1 MASVAPEDDHQAAYI
16 FAPSD
21 GRGPNGVAS
30 VTPAAARPPKK
41 RKLVASGSK
50 SRSTARGQAAT
61 SADWSRDQR
70 RSATAATFVPL
81 LGGAERPAC
90 VRARADLFDLA
101 WGRTDAAIQRV
112 LREAN
117 ASTLEGVCSFVKQ
130 ADAQRSKMPAAFIV
144 TGPDLSS
151 QDLLFS
157 QLGERL
163 AEAEPAR
170 FVRVS
175 SAEATNLKSALKKI
189 IRDVTS
195 RPSDA
200 TPDEHL
206 EDLAP
211 PAGGPA
217 TRRKYL
223 DYDLEALHVFL
234 RAKGSR
240 RVFVA
245 FEDSEAL
252 DSSLLSDLITL
263 FASWRD
269 RIHFTLLFR
278 IGTSVELFQARLPR
292 STYQHLYGCQFDVA
306 HALAITDKI
315 LRAYLEHA
323 DCGLVL
329 GPDFLATQLVRQREQ
344 VAGIQMLISSIKF
357 AYMCHFYANP
367 LSLLSCQQ
375 ENGAPDWGEL
385 IQPEHFDAIRHLAS
399 FRAEVESC
407 VKIGGRLDHA
417 RALLED
423 ENYMCF
429 EIQSQL
435 RHRRKWA
442 QKLGL
447 CLGLLVDSGA
457 ASTSF
462 TSLYTYSVSDG
473 LDLSAKAVGVVDGI
487 RRMQA
492 NNLAVVVEKMISL
505 IGLETRKSDP
515 RSIRG
520 RSGRSD
526 IAKEMSD
533 RLGGVLAQVLDGIRN
548 LQQRVETNGT
558 SLRSKYHTQSRVL
571 RTTVVAQ
578 KVQLSR
584 DTAALSEDDKE
595 FSKLVDTLVDALT
608 ENLACEA
615 PEEVFLHETWLYDDE
630 SPHRDVFVPAPGA
643 ALERALARPHDY
655 LACSCCSSTPAGG
668 LASTL
673 PATSILYHLYKE
685 AGPLVNV
692 ADLWTAF
699 SAMVVAD
706 DGTAGE
712 DDESGDNKRGAAEG
726 CDERT
731 ALVLFYRGLAELRS
745 MGFVQPTRKK
755 EDHIAKV
762 KWM

>member
-21 GRGPNGVAS
+21 GRGPEGAAF
-30 VTPAAARPPKK
+30 VTPAAARPTKK

-50 SRSTARGQAAT
+50 SRSAVRGQAAP
-61 SADWSRDQR
+61 SAGSRRNQR
-70 RSATAATFVPL
+70 RSATAASFVPL
-81 LGGAERPAC
+81 LGGAELPAC
-90 VRARADLFDLA
+90 VRARADLFDLVWA
-101 WGRTDAAIQRV
+101 RTDAAIQRV

-130 ADAQRSKMPAAFIV
+130 ADAQRSKIPAAFIV

-163 AEAEPAR
+163 AEAEPSR

-189 IRDVTS
+189 IRDVTC

-200 TPDEHL
+200 TPGEHL

-252 DSSLLSDLITL
+252 DSSLLSDLIAL

-292 STYQHLYGCQFDVA
+292 STYQHLHGCQFDVT
-306 HALAITDKI
+306 HASAITDKI
-315 LRAYLEHA
+315 LRAYLGHA
-323 DCGLVL
+323 DYGPVL
-329 GPDFLATQLVRQREQ
+329 GPDFLATQLARQREQ

-367 LSLLSCQQ
+367 LSFLSARDEPVSGWQ
-375 ENGAPDWGEL
+375 ELMQG
-385 IQPEHFDAIRHLAS
+385 EHFDAVRHLAS

-407 VKIGGRLDHA
+407 IEIGRRLDHA

-423 ENYMCF
+423 DNYLSRA
-429 EIQSQL
+429 IQGQMI
-435 RHRRKWA
+435 HRRKWA

-447 CLGLLVDSGA
+447 SLELLVDSGA

-462 TSLYTYSVSDG
+462 TSLYTYAVSEG

-492 NNLAVVVEKMISL
+492 SHLAAVVEKMISL
-505 IGLETRKSDP
+505 IGLETREDDASSISD
-515 RSIRG
+515 RSR
-520 RSGRSD
+520 
-526 IAKEMSD
+526 IAKDMSD
-533 RLGGVLAQVLDGIRN
+533 RLGSVLAVVLDSIRS
-548 LQQRVETNGT
+548 LQQKVEANGT

-584 DTAALSEDDKE
+584 DTAALSEDDKA
-595 FSKLVDTLVDALT
+595 FSKLVDTLIDALT
-608 ENLACEA
+608 ENLVCEA
-615 PEEVFLHETWLYDDE
+615 PEEVFLHEAWLYDHE
-630 SPHRDVFVPAPGA
+630 SPHRDIFVPAPGA

-699 SAMVVAD
+699 SAMVAAD
-706 DGTAGE
+706 ESAAGE
-712 DDESGDNKRGAAEG
+712 DDGSGDGKRGAAEG